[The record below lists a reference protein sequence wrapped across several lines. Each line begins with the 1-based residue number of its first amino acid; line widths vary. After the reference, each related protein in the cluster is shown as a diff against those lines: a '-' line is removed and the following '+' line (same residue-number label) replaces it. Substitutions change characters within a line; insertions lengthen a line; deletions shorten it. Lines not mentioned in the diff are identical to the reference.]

1 MIGSDAGN
9 EYRVTETADDYRQ
22 HDSEATNEQGSDPS
36 YEELGG
42 ETVPSPF
49 PHPPWTLGLVLVAG
63 VITLIFGVLVNPIW
77 LGVGAQ
83 FLIALV
89 LWLYVKLVVRP

>member
-1 MIGSDAGN
+1 M
-9 EYRVTETADDYRQ
+9 TETADDRRQ
-22 HDSEATNEQGSDPS
+22 HDSEATDEQGADPS

-42 ETVPSPF
+42 EAAPSPF

-77 LGVGAQ
+77 LGVGAP